1 MSKLSYEDKIEIHKK
16 KKQGSTKIA
25 LAKEYDVSIL
35 RIDYIYRI
43 IEKHGYDILRKN
55 RNKYY
60 PPYQKERIINRILVN
75 GESITSVAIDEG
87 LHSYGMLSEW
97 VKKYKENG
105 YNIVERKR
113 GWSTM
118 PKVTK
123 KK

>member
-87 LHSYGMLSEW
+87 LHSYGMLLNGLKNI
-97 VKKYKENG
+97 KKTV
-105 YNIVERKR
+105 II
-113 GWSTM
+113 
-118 PKVTK
+118 
-123 KK
+123 